1 VEQVRPVRRQRGADP
16 PGRADL
22 AAAPAGSQ
30 AAKEQAM
37 TAWIRA
43 LAARFRRTPDDAFIA
58 IALAVVALVAGVAF
72 SASYQHQYEL
82 DIFYRQT
89 HWVAALLPLTVD
101 GLIVAAGLVIWYAAR
116 HGYGRPLGAYLAL
129 FAGVGATVVTNLA
142 ADQRYHWP
150 WVGPGISVWP
160 AAAFVAA
167 YEMAVWLVR
176 KRQDATRRAQD
187 GGAVSAPVPTGAE
200 NAALMALRATLAA
213 GNPYSANQLADKFSL
228 TRAQVTKV
236 REQVLAG
243 SNGHADTLA

>member
-1 VEQVRPVRRQRGADP
+1 MILRTARAAAAWVKARAARLRRRPSSIPEAG
-16 PGRADL
+16 GRAFIVLTL
-22 AAAPAGSQ
+22 A
-30 AAKEQAM
+30 M
-37 TAWIRA
+37 VV
-43 LAARFRRTPDDAFIA
+43 
-58 IALAVVALVAGVAF
+58 VVAGIAF

-101 GLIVAAGLVIWYAAR
+101 GLIVAAGLTIWTAAR
-116 HGYGRPLGAYLAL
+116 YGYGRPLGAYLAL

-176 KRQDATRRAQD
+176 KRQDATRRAT
-187 GGAVSAPVPTGAE
+187 P
-200 NAALMALRATLAA
+200 AATPSDSGATLATGGA
-213 GNPYSANQLADKFSL
+213 
-228 TRAQVTKV
+228 KV
-236 REQVLAG
+236 RAILSASPDIASVDVADVAG
-243 SNGHADTLA
+243 RAGVSERTVQRVKRELNGAAK